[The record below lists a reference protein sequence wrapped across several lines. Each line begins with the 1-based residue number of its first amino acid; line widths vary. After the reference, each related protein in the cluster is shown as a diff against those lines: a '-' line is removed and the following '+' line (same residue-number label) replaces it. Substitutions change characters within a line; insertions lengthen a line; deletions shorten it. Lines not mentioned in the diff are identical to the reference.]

1 MPSDLIETRLSEI
14 SERIRQG
21 RESQHLT
28 LTELGQ
34 RSGVAPSTIQKI
46 ENRQMTPSIVVILKI
61 AAGLGL
67 EGRDLIAPPE
77 PSPLHILLQRTGQH
91 ATIAVSK
98 EMKFEKLSAEIVGSE
113 LECWRLVIAAGHE
126 VKFSVPQG
134 LHELVMFCERGQVEM
149 EFARQQVYFLSVGD
163 TLHCRSQVIHR
174 IANHGNIEAALTMSG
189 RFYTSA
195 HAAFTAE
202 FNGRS
207 SRTRATQAK
216 PSIQRQRVRK
226 KARPEIA
233 SPAEVVVEEEPR
245 NIRIAKGGLRDCER

>member
-1 MPSDLIETRLSEI
+1 MPSDLIETRLLEI
-14 SERIRQG
+14 SERIRKG

-28 LTELGQ
+28 LAELGQ
-34 RSGVAPSTIQKI
+34 RSGLAPSTIQKI

-61 AAGLGL
+61 AAGLGF

-91 ATIAVSK
+91 ATIVVSK
-98 EMKFEKLSAEIVGSE
+98 ELKFEKLSAEIAGSE
-113 LECWRLVIAAGHE
+113 LECWRLVITAGHE

-134 LHELVMFCERGQVEM
+134 LHELVMFCERGQVEL
-149 EFARQQVYFLSVGD
+149 EFARQQVYRLCVGD

-174 IANHGNIEAALTMSG
+174 IANHGINEAALTMSG

-207 SRTRATQAK
+207 SHTRASRTK
-216 PSIQRQRVRK
+216 PSSIQSRRVTK
-226 KARPEIA
+226 KAKPEIA
-233 SPAEVVVEEEPR
+233 SPAEAVVEE
-245 NIRIAKGGLRDCER
+245 GLRNMRAAKR